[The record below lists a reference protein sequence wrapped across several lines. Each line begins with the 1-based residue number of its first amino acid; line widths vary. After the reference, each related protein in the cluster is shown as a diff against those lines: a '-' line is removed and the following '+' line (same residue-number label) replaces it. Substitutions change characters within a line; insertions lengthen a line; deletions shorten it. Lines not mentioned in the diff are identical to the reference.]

1 MASVIVE
8 SMREAYRG
16 LGERV
21 CERLQ
26 HEIDKLGF
34 PAGDVIAK
42 PGYEDAAFSIV
53 VDPYSGE
60 QDLTGY
66 WYDAQRMKIGS
77 LQFHAGG
84 TFYAEYDVV
93 KPHPGKPQWFVE
105 GVSAWG
111 KADDIKSE
119 PRLLA
124 AL

>member
-1 MASVIVE
+1 MTSVTVE
-8 SMREAYRG
+8 SMREAYRR
-16 LGERV
+16 LGESV

-26 HEIDKLGF
+26 QEIDKLGL
-34 PAGDVIAK
+34 PSGDAVAG
-42 PGYEDAAFSIV
+42 PCFEDAMFSIV

-66 WYDAQRMKIGS
+66 WYDAKRMKIGS

-93 KPHPGKPQWFVE
+93 KPHPVKPQWFVE
-105 GVSAWG
+105 GVSACG
-111 KADDIKSE
+111 NGDDIKSE